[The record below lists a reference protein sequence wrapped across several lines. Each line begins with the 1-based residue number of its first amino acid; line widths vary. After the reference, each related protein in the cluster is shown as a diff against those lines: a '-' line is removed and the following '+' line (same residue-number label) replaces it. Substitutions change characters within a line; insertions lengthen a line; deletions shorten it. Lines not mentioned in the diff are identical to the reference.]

1 MTTVW
6 ADWCLK
12 ALTTVGFPIAVAAW
26 MLYRDWKLIK
36 AFTLSLET
44 LKDAVVALT
53 RAVEGPERG
62 AP

>member
-53 RAVEGPERG
+53 VALQGPGQG